1 MSESDPIRQRIIAS
15 VFDKRNAAGVIA
27 ESYVAHVKI
36 WEDAEGPGKKPR
48 YILLAQARDGSGLVH
63 KSKLNTNGS
72 FSVGKT
78 WKLSELRGLEVVN
91 PMSFNITLART
102 YKWQTENHSDQAAFI
117 SAIIQLFH
125 TVTNGTGTLQLVG
138 VTDYHGASANR
149 PSLQQEPSQPSRTQ
163 TPANDHTPNNPAP
176 RRLPIIPRSQ
186 TPSQTGSEREQNMFS
201 QSPVRSHMR
210 NPQPRSASPADS
222 FRNNLVQNGSY
233 NPIVSRPSS
242 PPYIPQQKPQQYQP
256 QPQSQQPPQPQPPP
270 QSQPPPQPPQPHP
283 PSTILNLPSALRPR
297 VARRPSNASSTPTP
311 TPAINLPP
319 SLLPALS
326 PVTSPALRVP
336 LESSTTSLASRPSL
350 EVPFTSG
357 TTSALRVPLESS
369 TASLASRPSLEA
381 PFTSSPTSAYPT
393 NVMLSPHPRSDTPA
407 SIQSQHHDM
416 PNSIEEPQARR
427 DHSNRVSFFDPA
439 NQATLD
445 RLVAGEYSPEDEDE
459 GEDEAAR
466 ATMAS
471 VEEMLE
477 GYEWISDDVLGRSST
492 RGTADLVEARLLDEL
507 MALEKANIHSFLES
521 DDRVNLVIKYLD
533 EALTEVDS
541 MNSLVSSYKIHLNAV
556 GDDISFIQSQR
567 RGLQVQTQ
575 NQRALLLELENLLQ
589 TVQVDREALMTL
601 TQESLEKP
609 SSILKI
615 EEAATELYKALQAGH
630 DTEMAATMERLDEYK
645 TYNGQFCK
653 RIFDFL
659 SIMAVAQSKLIIE
672 GDDGLNK
679 PVGRGRPSILNHQ
692 EMELYLGRYAGLL
705 LYLKEMDEAV
715 YSKFCA
721 AYFSAAS
728 DLHSKQMKALLSIYS
743 NMIKK
748 IPDEESEPNFSLVSN
763 NPSKGGSAIRR
774 AGTIVRSP
782 MEGRRD
788 RDKEKHSEEEYRAP
802 EALGLIL
809 EQIAPQIYREADFI
823 ADFLQINDAG
833 LTFADYAR
841 LDSYFKRQAKRS
853 AGLSQST
860 LKLIR
865 GAMDLIFGFLPA
877 ELKQWIDTA
886 VAKDTLQIVGVIL
899 CLERFLADA
908 DERGNAFF
916 MQMLE
921 KQHTRLKGSFDRHI
935 TQQIKT
941 IEATKLTSKKRKG
954 VASFIKYFPIYISRV
969 EQQLIG
975 ADGLEVRANVDL
987 AYEKMVQSMFDCLK
1001 HMATFD
1007 GEGEDKGQ
1015 LNYHVLLIENMHYFV
1030 AEISQL
1036 EIGSVAGFLKQAE
1049 SIYNENLNAYVKIVL
1064 RRPFAKIIDFFDG
1077 LERLLKT
1084 TAPSEVSKS
1093 SSYSKS
1099 SLKKIV
1105 KEFDAKDLRKHID
1118 VLFKRVEKHFT
1129 EAEEKTTKEESSGI
1143 APGTVM
1149 VGVWK
1154 SCEEELQRMTDGFSK
1169 KINQCYAESGVSLDY
1184 TSSDIEVA
1192 FKRHRLGS

>member
-1 MSESDPIRQRIIAS
+1 MAESDPIRQRIIAS
-15 VFDKRNAAGVIA
+15 VFEKRNAAGVIA
-27 ESYVAHVKI
+27 ESYVAHIKI

-48 YILLAQARDGSGLVH
+48 YILLAQASDGSGLVH

-78 WKLSELRGLEVVN
+78 WKLSELRGIEVVN

-102 YKWQTENHSDQAAFI
+102 YKWQTESHLDQAAFI
-117 SAIIQLFH
+117 SAAIQLFH

-138 VTDYHGASANR
+138 VADYRG
-149 PSLQQEPSQPSRTQ
+149 PSSPRRLPNTPRTQ
-163 TPANDHTPNNPAP
+163 TPTQ
-176 RRLPIIPRSQ
+176 I
-186 TPSQTGSEREQNMFS
+186 GSEREQTTIS
-201 QSPVRSHMR
+201 QSPARSYIR
-210 NPQPRSASPADS
+210 KQQSRSASPADS
-222 FRNNLVQNGSY
+222 MRITA
-233 NPIVSRPSS
+233 PRAPS
-242 PPYIPQQKPQQYQP
+242 PPPVLQL
-256 QPQSQQPPQPQPPP
+256 PP
-270 QSQPPPQPPQPHP
+270 QSQV
-283 PSTILNLPSALRPR
+283 ALRPR
-297 VARRPSNASSTPTP
+297 MQRPPAPAISLPASL
-311 TPAINLPP
+311 TPAR
-319 SLLPALS
+319 S
-326 PVTSPALRVP
+326 PLASPALRIP
-336 LESSTTSLASRPSL
+336 KDINATSVASRPSL
-350 EVPFTSG
+350 DVPF
-357 TTSALRVPLESS
+357 A
-369 TASLASRPSLEA
+369 
-381 PFTSSPTSAYPT
+381 SSPLSAYPAST
-393 NVMLSPHPRSDTPA
+393 MFTPQPRPETPA
-407 SIQSQHHDM
+407 SIHSQK
-416 PNSIEEPQARR
+416 PPSRNGTPAPIEAPQPRR
-427 DHSNRVSFFDPA
+427 DHNNNRVSFFDPA

-445 RLVAGEYSPEDEDE
+445 RLVAGDFTPEDE
-459 GEDEAAR
+459 GEGEDENVR

-477 GYEWISDDVLGRSST
+477 GYEWASDDILGRNSA
-492 RGTADLVEARLLDEL
+492 RGAADLVEARLLDEL
-507 MALEKANIHSFLES
+507 MALDKANIHSFLES

-533 EALTEVDS
+533 EALSEVDN
-541 MNSLVSSYKIHLNAV
+541 MDSLVSSYKIHLNAV

-575 NQRALLLELENLLQ
+575 NQRALLSELENLLQ

-609 SSILKI
+609 SSIQKL

-630 DTEMAATMERLDEYK
+630 DTEMAATMERLDEYR
-645 TYNGQFCK
+645 TYNAQFCK

-659 SIMAVAQSKLIIE
+659 SIMAVAQSKLILE
-672 GDDGLNK
+672 GNDGLNK
-679 PVGRGRPSILNHQ
+679 PAGRGRPSIVNHQ
-692 EMELYLGRYAGLL
+692 EMESYLGRYAGLL

-728 DLHSKQMKALLSIYS
+728 DLHSKQMKALLSIYTGLL
-743 NMIKK
+743 KK
-748 IPDEESEPNFSLVSN
+748 TPEEDSEQNFSVSGSN

-782 MEGRRD
+782 IEGRKDRD
-788 RDKEKHSEEEYRAP
+788 RDKHSDEEYRAP
-802 EALGLIL
+802 EALSLIL
-809 EQIAPQIYREADFI
+809 EQIAPQIYREGEFI
-823 ADFLQINDAG
+823 TDFLQINDAG
-833 LTFADYAR
+833 LTFADYAH
-841 LDSYFKRQAKRS
+841 LDNYFRRQAERS

-877 ELKQWIDTA
+877 ELKQWIEAA

-916 MQMLE
+916 LQMLE

-935 TQQIKT
+935 NQQIKS

-954 VASFIKYFPIYISRV
+954 VAPFVKYFPIYVSRM
-969 EQQLIG
+969 EQQLVG

-987 AYEKMVQSMFDCLK
+987 AYEKIVHSMFDCLK

-1015 LNYHVLLIENMHYFV
+1015 LNYHVLLVENMHYFV
-1030 AEISQL
+1030 AEMSQL
-1036 EIGSVAGFLKQAE
+1036 EMGSVAGFLKQAE
-1049 SIYNENLNAYVKIVL
+1049 TIYSENLSAYVKIVL
-1064 RRPFAKIIDFFDG
+1064 RRPFAKIIDYFDG

-1084 TAPSEVSKS
+1084 TAPTEVSKN
-1093 SSYSKS
+1093 SSYNKS

-1105 KEFDAKDLRKHID
+1105 KEFDGRDVRKHID

-1154 SCEEELQRMTDGFSK
+1154 SCEEELQRMTDNYTRT
-1169 KINQCYAESGVSLDY
+1169 IAQCYADSGVILEY
-1184 TSSDIEVA
+1184 TSGDVEAA